1 MLRSSEKTIILAQ
14 KTKEE
19 IRGRVAIKMVTIRKR
34 TENCLRTFLCP
45 LEAYGY
51 TWLYIERTFVG
62 VERRDRNKI
71 RASGAQKIY

>member
-1 MLRSSEKTIILAQ
+1 MIRSSEKTIILPQ

-19 IRGRVAIKMVTIRKR
+19 ITGRIAIKMVTIRKR
-34 TENCLRTFLCP
+34 TKNYLRTFLYP

-51 TWLYIERTFVG
+51 TWLHIERTFVG

-71 RASGAQKIY
+71 RASGAQNIY